1 MVSVYI
7 PQTPLRMNPANH
19 PESLTKDIPRQD
31 SRTLIAG
38 RGIAS
43 TIATMSILGNLG
55 RQVLVE
61 YGIGDIDMNGWYPFE
76 VRRSMH
82 DVAFQRFGEE
92 ALYAFGL
99 INVNFFSDAMQL
111 VREANDDY
119 REAVRK
125 SSLHADIESA
135 LGVLFER
142 NVAAFDGALRGSVR
156 SSFDGFGARS
166 KRLGPTLFE
175 LEITSI
181 SAPTHEAFQRGVM
194 SGLLTLFIADHWQFD
209 LRFDPSRTRHGEDW
223 TRFIWTCEFRWQPT
237 GRSNAEMSTAV
248 MLGARDA
255 LLKKVLA
262 ESDTQRALATEA
274 LHRLEALSAQLAKYL
289 PPQVHD
295 ALVSGRQ
302 DTGIATRRK
311 KLTVFFSD
319 IKGFTQTSESLQ
331 PEALTEY
338 LNEYFSEMTRIALEH
353 GATID
358 KYMGDAMMVFFGD
371 PESAGVRED
380 ARACVL
386 MAMHMQEQLAVMRQR
401 WRARGFEHPFEIRIG
416 INTGYCN
423 VGNFGSD
430 QRISYTIV
438 GAEVNLAQRLE
449 ANAEPGGILLSYETW
464 VNVSDLVEAEEQD
477 AIRMKG
483 IGREVRTYAVRK
495 RKNGAVSAQNVLALE
510 HPAGVSI
517 RLQSGML
524 EEGERLALAD
534 HFEALAKKL
543 RMQSEAP

>member
-1 MVSVYI
+1 MIAIDLSLS
-7 PQTPLRMNPANH
+7 PTM
-19 PESLTKDIPRQD
+19 ESSRQD
-31 SRTLIAG
+31 GRTLIAG

-43 TIATMSILGNLG
+43 TVATMSMLGNLG
-55 RQVLVE
+55 RQVLIE
-61 YGIGDIDMNGWYPFE
+61 YGIDEIDMNGWYPFE
-76 VRRSMH
+76 VRRTMH
-82 DVAFQRFGEE
+82 DVAFRRFGEE

-111 VREANDDY
+111 VREANESY
-119 REAVRK
+119 RESVRDA
-125 SSLHADIESA
+125 SVHANIENA

-156 SSFDGFGARS
+156 SRFDGFGARA

-181 SAPTHEAFQRGVM
+181 SAPTHEAFQRGIM

-209 LRFDPSRTRHGEDW
+209 LRFDPARTRYGEDW
-223 TRFIWTCEFRWQPT
+223 TRFVWTCEFRWQPT
-237 GRSNAEMSTAV
+237 GRSNAEMSTAL
-248 MLGARDA
+248 MLSARDA
-255 LLKKVLA
+255 LLNKVLA
-262 ESDTQRALATEA
+262 ESDAQRARATEA

-289 PPQVHD
+289 PPQIHD

-386 MAMHMQEQLAVMRQR
+386 MALHMQEQLAVMRQR

-464 VNVSDLVEAEEQD
+464 VNVSDLVDAEEQD

-483 IGREVRTYAVRK
+483 IGREVRTYAVRQ
-495 RKNGAVSAQNVLALE
+495 RKGGSPSEPGVLTLD

-517 RLQSGML
+517 RLQSNML
-524 EEGERLALAD
+524 EANERLQLAD
-534 HFEALAKKL
+534 HLDALTKKL
-543 RMQSEAP
+543 RGED

>member
-1 MVSVYI
+1 MSTTNV
-7 PQTPLRMNPANH
+7 PQAPAEAGS
-19 PESLTKDIPRQD
+19 PQD
-31 SRTLIAG
+31 GGTLFAG

-43 TIATMSILGNLG
+43 TVATMSMLGSLG

-61 YGIGDIDMNGWYPFE
+61 YGIADIDMTGWYPYQL
-76 VRRSMH
+76 RRSMH
-82 DVAFQRFGEE
+82 DAAFRRFGEE

-99 INVNFFSDAMQL
+99 ANVNFFSDTMQL
-111 VREANDDY
+111 VREANESY

-125 SSLHADIESA
+125 ASAHADIEIA
-135 LGVLFER
+135 LGALFER

-156 SSFDGFGARS
+156 SRFDGFGAS
-166 KRLGPTLFE
+166 SVRLGPTLFE

-181 SAPTHEAFQRGVM
+181 SAPTHEAFQRGIM
-194 SGLLTLFIADHWQFD
+194 SGMLTQFIADHWQFD
-209 LRFDPSRTRHGEDW
+209 LRFDPTRTRHGEDW
-223 TRFIWTCEFRWQPT
+223 TRFAWTCEFRWQPT
-237 GRSNAEMSTAV
+237 GRSNAEMSTAL
-248 MLGARDA
+248 MLSARDA
-255 LLKKVLA
+255 LLNKVLA
-262 ESDTQRALATEA
+262 ESDAQRARATEA

-289 PPQVHD
+289 PPQIRD
-295 ALVSGRQ
+295 ALVSGRH
-302 DTGIATRRK
+302 DTRIATRRK

-371 PESAGVRED
+371 PESGGIRED

-386 MAMHMQEQLAVMRQR
+386 MALHMQERLAVMRQR
-401 WRARGFEHPFEIRIG
+401 WRERGFEEPFEIRIG

-449 ANAEPGGILLSYETW
+449 ANAEPGGILMSYETW
-464 VNVSDLVEAEEQD
+464 VNVRDLVEAEERE

-483 IGREVRTYAVRK
+483 IGREVRTYAVRQ
-495 RKNGAVSAQNVLALE
+495 RKSATESAPDVLALD

-517 RLQSGML
+517 RLRSGML
-524 EEGERLALAD
+524 EADERLQLAD
-534 HFEALAKKL
+534 HLDALARTL
-543 RMQSEAP
+543 RSQD

>member
-1 MVSVYI
+1 MSQ
-7 PQTPLRMNPANH
+7 PGLPATDTPPGAEPSGQTLF
-19 PESLTKDIPRQD
+19 
-31 SRTLIAG
+31 AG

-43 TIATMSILGNLG
+43 TVATMSMLGSLG

-61 YGIGDIDMNGWYPFE
+61 YGISDIDMAGWYPFQL
-76 VRRSMH
+76 RRSMH
-82 DVAFQRFGEE
+82 DAAFRRFGEE

-99 INVNFFSDAMQL
+99 ANVNFFADTMQL
-111 VREANDDY
+111 VREANDRY
-119 REAVRK
+119 RETFRNA
-125 SSLHADIESA
+125 SSHAEVEDA
-135 LGVLFER
+135 LAALFEC

-156 SSFDGFGARS
+156 SRFDGFGATAI
-166 KRLGPTLFE
+166 RLGPTVFE

-181 SAPTHEAFQRGVM
+181 SAPAHEAFQRGIM
-194 SGLLTLFIADHWQFD
+194 SGMLTQFIADHWQFE
-209 LRFDPSRTRHGEDW
+209 LRFDASRTRHGEDW
-223 TRFIWTCEFRWQPT
+223 TRFVWTCEFRWQPT
-237 GRSNAEMSTAV
+237 GRSNAEMSTAL

-255 LLKKVLA
+255 LLNKVLA
-262 ESDTQRALATEA
+262 ESDAQRARATEA
-274 LHRLEALSAQLAKYL
+274 LHRLEALSMQLAKYL
-289 PPQVHD
+289 PPQIRD
-295 ALVSGRQ
+295 ALVAGRH
-302 DTGIATRRK
+302 DTRIATRRK

-371 PESAGVRED
+371 PESQGVRED

-386 MAMHMQEQLAVMRQR
+386 MALRMQEQLAVLRQR
-401 WRARGFEHPFEIRIG
+401 WRERGFERPFEIRIG

-449 ANAEPGGILLSYETW
+449 SNADAGGILMSYETW
-464 VNVSDLVEAEEQD
+464 VNVRDLVEAEERE

-483 IGREVRTYAVRK
+483 IGRDVRTYAVSGRK
-495 RKNGAVSAQNVLALE
+495 CAASPGMLELE
-510 HPAGVSI
+510 HPAGISI
-517 RLQSGML
+517 RLQSDGL
-524 EEGERLALAD
+524 DANERRQLAD
-534 HFEALAKKL
+534 RLDALAKSL
-543 RMQSEAP
+543 RSDD